1 MRAVIRPV
9 PMALAVLSA
18 VVAVTLTGCSSS
30 KPTSEQ
36 CQKVSVELADVPT
49 RTDQEP
55 KMRIPLPPGWE
66 RTTKMD
72 NESIRFAIRNP
83 ALAVDGFTPNAVVT
97 LQKIGLDLGK
107 PSQILEA
114 QNDQLTKKLKA
125 TDLSSTPTEVC
136 GAPAL
141 SSSYTAPEMKISPNP
156 KVPVVPSRK
165 ATSLGAV
172 YKGDDA
178 NYVATLTVQTI
189 RPDDKTF
196 VQDSQTILKGFQL
209 LPPKS

>member
-1 MRAVIRPV
+1 MRTVIRPV
-9 PMALAVLSA
+9 PVAALALMA
-18 VVAVTLTGCSSS
+18 VVGVTLTGCSAGG
-30 KPTSEQ
+30 KPTADQ
-36 CQKVSVELADVPT
+36 CQAVSVQLADVPT

-55 KMRIPLPPGWE
+55 KMRVPVPPGWE

-97 LQKIGLDLGK
+97 LQKISADLGK

-114 QNDQLTKKLKA
+114 QNDQLVKKLKA
-125 TDLSSTPTEVC
+125 TDLSSTPTSVC

-156 KVPVVPSRK
+156 KVPKVPSRK

-172 YKGDDA
+172 YRASDA

-196 VQDSQTILKGFQL
+196 AQDSQTILKGFQL
-209 LPPKS
+209 LPPK